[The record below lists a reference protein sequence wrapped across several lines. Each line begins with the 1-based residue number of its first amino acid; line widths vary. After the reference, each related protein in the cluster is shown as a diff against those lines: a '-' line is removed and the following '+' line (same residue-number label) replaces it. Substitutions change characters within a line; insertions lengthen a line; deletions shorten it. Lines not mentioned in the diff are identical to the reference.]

1 MAGTLYAKTAL
12 SAWCPAMTREEHL
25 RIFICESLRV
35 PVRCPWI
42 ERPQRMFH
50 SKYFTPNKL
59 NFRDLENRTN
69 NSADPA

>member
-12 SAWCPAMTREEHL
+12 RAWCPAMTREERL

-50 SKYFTPNKL
+50 GKYFTPNKL
-59 NFRDLENRTN
+59 DFRGLENRMN
-69 NSADPA
+69 KFADRA